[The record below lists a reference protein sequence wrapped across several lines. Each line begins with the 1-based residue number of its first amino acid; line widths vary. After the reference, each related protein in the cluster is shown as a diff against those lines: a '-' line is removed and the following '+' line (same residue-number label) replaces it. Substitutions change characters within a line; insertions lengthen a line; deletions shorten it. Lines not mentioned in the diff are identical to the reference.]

1 MTTQILI
8 IEPSD
13 PLSLNEVIAAAKR
26 HWSAYAKDK
35 KQRTEG
41 VALLSRVQK
50 LKPVKSPPV
59 VRIWFFQRAKRIEKD
74 NLLVNSKHI
83 LDGLVLAGVLT
94 DDRWDNYTD
103 LEFRFR
109 IDKKRPRIEVELI
122 VQPLKEARI

>member
-1 MTTQILI
+1 MTTQTLI

-13 PLSLNEVIAAAKR
+13 PLSLNEVVAMAKQ
-26 HWSAYAKDK
+26 HWSLYAKDK
-35 KQRTEG
+35 KQRTDS

-50 LKPVKSPPV
+50 LHSVKSPPI
-59 VRIWFFQRAKRIEKD
+59 VRIWFFQQAKRIEKD

-109 IDKKRPRIEVELI
+109 IDKERPRIEVELI
-122 VQPLKEARI
+122 EKPS